1 MLIYI
6 KLGTISMGQY
16 TTKKYKSIS
25 VNDIIEVKI
34 QGKWQRV
41 KIWHINDL
49 TPVEYFGEYI

>member
-1 MLIYI
+1 
-6 KLGTISMGQY
+6 MGQY